1 MPSAQLGV
9 NVVITDRT
17 ANFLDQAS
25 VALSEHMDDV
35 GADIVLEIQ
44 RILRDAYNKPQKKGF
59 SGLGGNRSIRTTG
72 GIGDAI
78 ETGWS
83 ISADKAFVRIVWRD
97 NGGATAN
104 SGEPFSKV
112 YYLSKGT
119 SPINVSSIDPSTASP
134 NFLGYSAKSGNQTAI
149 NSLKSQA
156 PMDYKKYGQSPKLW
170 IEERGEFTES
180 HTELGT
186 FAQGIAEWMQW
197 KGWIGDD
204 PFSDVGDKS
213 ALYAMMN
220 TIASIGA
227 QPANPPFVRNNLLSG
242 DLRSPTKKLIQ
253 SVNRVVEHYFK
264 TGFTN
269 QILRSIAPARE
280 TYKRS
285 WGTQISYRDPSTG
298 RFTKRPQ

>member
-1 MPSAQLGV
+1 MPSVNLGF
-9 NVVITDRT
+9 NVTVKDSIIDWID
-17 ANFLDQAS
+17 NAS
-25 VALSEHMDDV
+25 TSLSDHMDDV
-35 GADIVLEIQ
+35 GTDIVLEIQ
-44 RILRDAYNKPQKKGF
+44 RILREAYNEPQKKGF

-78 ETGWS
+78 EGGWS
-83 ISADKAFVRIVWRD
+83 ISADKSFVRIVWRD

-112 YYLSKGT
+112 YYLSRGT
-119 SPINVSSIDPSTASP
+119 SPINVASIDPNTASP
-134 NFLGYSAKSGNQTAI
+134 NFLGYSAKAGNKTAI

-180 HTELGT
+180 HTELGA
-186 FAQGIAEWMQW
+186 FAQGIAEWMQS

-204 PFSDVGDKS
+204 PFGDVGDKS

-220 TIASIGA
+220 TIASVGA
-227 QPANPPFVRNNLLSG
+227 QPANPPFVGNNLLSG
-242 DLRSPTKKLIQ
+242 DLRSPTEKLIQ

-269 QILRSIAPARE
+269 QILRSIVPARE
-280 TYKRS
+280 TIKRS
-285 WGTQISYRDPSTG
+285 WGTQVAYRDPRTG
-298 RFTKRPQ
+298 RFAKRPQ